1 MNSKLFLPELG
12 RTSFTPKKSAP
23 IFKPSFDGA
32 LFNSMFEH
40 RTADG
45 TIRVGS
51 AGADFPYI
59 FKGVQTAEEFA
70 LAFLYI
76 VYKDNSSHG
85 VYTNAAKLGKAV
97 YTHSMA
103 DKVKHW
109 WALPDDKKYRGYR
122 LNVL

>member
-1 MNSKLFLPELG
+1 MNNNCPLPVLG
-12 RTSFTPKKSAP
+12 MVCFVPSKSAP

-32 LFNSMFEH
+32 LFNSLFEH
-40 RTADG
+40 RSSDG

-51 AGADFPYI
+51 SGASFPYI
-59 FKGVQTAEEFA
+59 FKGIQSSREFA

-76 VYKDNSSHG
+76 VYKDNVSHG

-103 DKVKHW
+103 DKVSRW
-109 WALPDDKKYRGYR
+109 WSLPNSVKYRGYR
-122 LNVL
+122 L